1 MSRGSIIR
9 YDMPMK
15 EQRSI
20 IEVNMQE
27 ETKMDFKI
35 SNKMWGEIRKRS
47 LLPAIIGLLL
57 GLLYVFY
64 VMQIKGLI
72 AETWRKNIG
81 HAFFTLSLIIIVY
94 WLHRASGAFFNWYKL
109 NIASKTKT
117 KLDDKFIPFFAKT
130 TNVILWIIALIILLS
145 HFGVNINALVAALG
159 VSSLAIAL
167 AAQDTIAN
175 LIAGFLIMIDRPFKI
190 GDRIKLPTGEMVEV
204 LDIGVRRS
212 KFLSEDKA
220 IVIVPNL
227 DLSKKKIVNYTY
239 SEEESA

>member
-1 MSRGSIIR
+1 
-9 YDMPMK
+9 
-15 EQRSI
+15 
-20 IEVNMQE
+20 
-27 ETKMDFKI
+27 MDFKI
-35 SNKMWGEIRKRS
+35 SNKMWREIRKKS

-57 GLLYVFY
+57 GSLYVFY

-72 AETWRKNIG
+72 TETWKKNIG
-81 HAFFTLSLIIIVY
+81 HVFFTLSLILTVY
-94 WLHRASGAFFNWYKL
+94 WSQRASGAFFNWYKL

-239 SEEESA
+239 NEEESA

>member
-1 MSRGSIIR
+1 
-9 YDMPMK
+9 
-15 EQRSI
+15 
-20 IEVNMQE
+20 
-27 ETKMDFKI
+27 MDFKI
-35 SNKMWGEIRKRS
+35 SNKMWGEIRKKS
-47 LLPAIIGLLL
+47 LLPAIIGVLL

-94 WLHRASGAFFNWYKL
+94 WLQRALGASFNWYKL

>member
-1 MSRGSIIR
+1 
-9 YDMPMK
+9 
-15 EQRSI
+15 
-20 IEVNMQE
+20 
-27 ETKMDFKI
+27 MDFKI

-72 AETWRKNIG
+72 VETWKKNIG

-94 WLHRASGAFFNWYKL
+94 WLQRAAGAFFNWYKL

-117 KLDDKFIPFFAKT
+117 KLDDRFIPFFART
-130 TNVILWIIALIILLS
+130 TNVILWVIALIILLS
-145 HFGVNINALVAALG
+145 HFGININALVTALG

-204 LDIGVRRS
+204 LDIGIRRS

-227 DLSKKKIVNYTY
+227 DLSKKNIVNYTY

>member
-1 MSRGSIIR
+1 L
-9 YDMPMK
+9 
-15 EQRSI
+15 Q
-20 IEVNMQE
+20 
-27 ETKMDFKI
+27 
-35 SNKMWGEIRKRS
+35 
-47 LLPAIIGLLL
+47 
-57 GLLYVFY
+57 
-64 VMQIKGLI
+64 
-72 AETWRKNIG
+72 
-81 HAFFTLSLIIIVY
+81 
-94 WLHRASGAFFNWYKL
+94 RASGAFFNWYKL

-117 KLDDKFIPFFAKT
+117 KLDDRFIPFFTKT

-239 SEEESA
+239 NEEESA

>member
-1 MSRGSIIR
+1 
-9 YDMPMK
+9 
-15 EQRSI
+15 
-20 IEVNMQE
+20 
-27 ETKMDFKI
+27 MDFKI

-81 HAFFTLSLIIIVY
+81 HAFFTLSLIIIAY
-94 WLHRASGAFFNWYKL
+94 WLQRASGAFFNWYKL

-117 KLDDKFIPFFAKT
+117 KLDDRFIPFFTKT

>member
-1 MSRGSIIR
+1 
-9 YDMPMK
+9 
-15 EQRSI
+15 
-20 IEVNMQE
+20 
-27 ETKMDFKI
+27 MDFKI

-47 LLPAIIGLLL
+47 FLPAIIGLLL
-57 GLLYVFY
+57 VLLYVFY
-64 VMQIKGLI
+64 VMRIKGLI
-72 AETWRKNIG
+72 AETWKKNIG

-94 WLHRASGAFFNWYKL
+94 WLQRASAAFFNWYKL

-117 KLDDKFIPFFAKT
+117 KLDEKFIPLFAKT

-239 SEEESA
+239 SEEESV

>member
-1 MSRGSIIR
+1 
-9 YDMPMK
+9 
-15 EQRSI
+15 
-20 IEVNMQE
+20 
-27 ETKMDFKI
+27 MDFKI

-72 AETWRKNIG
+72 AETWKKNIG

-94 WLHRASGAFFNWYKL
+94 WLKRASGAFFNWYKL

>member
-1 MSRGSIIR
+1 
-9 YDMPMK
+9 
-15 EQRSI
+15 
-20 IEVNMQE
+20 
-27 ETKMDFKI
+27 
-35 SNKMWGEIRKRS
+35 
-47 LLPAIIGLLL
+47 
-57 GLLYVFY
+57 
-64 VMQIKGLI
+64 
-72 AETWRKNIG
+72 
-81 HAFFTLSLIIIVY
+81 LSLIIIAF
-94 WLHRASGAFFNWYKL
+94 WLQRASGAFFNWYKL

-117 KLDDKFIPFFAKT
+117 KLDDRFIPFFAKT
-130 TNVILWIIALIILLS
+130 TNVILWVIALIILLS
-145 HFGVNINALVAALG
+145 HFGININALVAALG

-204 LDIGVRRS
+204 LEIGIRRS

>member
-1 MSRGSIIR
+1 
-9 YDMPMK
+9 
-15 EQRSI
+15 
-20 IEVNMQE
+20 
-27 ETKMDFKI
+27 MDFKI
-35 SNKMWGEIRKRS
+35 SNKMWSEIRKKS
-47 LLPAIIGLLL
+47 LLPAIIGVLL

-64 VMQIKGLI
+64 VMRIKGLI

-81 HAFFTLSLIIIVY
+81 QAFFTLSLIIIVY
-94 WLHRASGAFFNWYKL
+94 WLQRASGAFFNWYKL
-109 NIASKTKT
+109 NFASKTKT
-117 KLDDKFIPFFAKT
+117 KLDDKFTPFFAKT

-145 HFGVNINALVAALG
+145 HFGININALVATLG

-167 AAQDTIAN
+167 AAQDTISN

-190 GDRIKLPTGEMVEV
+190 GDRIKLPTGEMVKV
-204 LDIGVRRS
+204 LEIGIRRS

>member
-1 MSRGSIIR
+1 
-9 YDMPMK
+9 
-15 EQRSI
+15 
-20 IEVNMQE
+20 
-27 ETKMDFKI
+27 MDFKI
-35 SNKMWGEIRKRS
+35 SNKMWSEIRKRS